1 MELSVTPIQLL
12 TLQLIIKT
20 SIEHDECDQ
29 FAPDFESVE
38 AMQFNLD
45 RAELLQHI
53 SEHLA
58 PCVSEVAS

>member
-12 TLQLIIKT
+12 TLQQIIMT
-20 SIEHDECDQ
+20 SIEHDEYDQ
-29 FAPDFESVE
+29 PDFENVE

-53 SEHLA
+53 SEHIF
-58 PCVSEVAS
+58 PCVSEVTA

>member
-1 MELSVTPIQLL
+1 MELSVTPIQLV
-12 TLQLIIKT
+12 TLQQIIKT
-20 SIEHDECDQ
+20 SIEYDGYDQ
-29 FAPDFESVE
+29 PDLSDVE

-58 PCVSEVAS
+58 PCVSEVTS